1 MALHSGL
8 VFKPTLPLTST
19 PHIFTLPLTANL
31 SLPPLA
37 SLLFLQ
43 TTRLCCC
50 EPAAADRPFLIIN
63 HSWLHSQ
70 AGPRHVS
77 SHEFMGFEK
86 KELLTPEK
94 THISRIKS
102 PCQGKHSGQE
112 EEESGDREV
121 LVQPCAASR
130 TVSAQQRAHCGRG
143 KKKVG
148 YR

>member
-19 PHIFTLPLTANL
+19 PHIFTLPLTAIP
-31 SLPPLA
+31 SLPPLT

-50 EPAAADRPFLIIN
+50 ESAAANRPFLIIN

-77 SHEFMGFEK
+77 SRELRGFERRSFAYK
-86 KELLTPEK
+86 KK
-94 THISRIKS
+94 
-102 PCQGKHSGQE
+102 
-112 EEESGDREV
+112 
-121 LVQPCAASR
+121 
-130 TVSAQQRAHCGRG
+130 RAHLL
-143 KKKVG
+143 
-148 YR
+148 

>member
-31 SLPPLA
+31 SLSPLA

-43 TTRLCCC
+43 TTLLCCC
-50 EPAAADRPFLIIN
+50 ESAAADRPFLIIN

-77 SHEFMGFEK
+77 SREFMGFEK
-86 KELLTPEK
+86 KELCTQGK
-94 THISRIKS
+94 KHISCNKS
-102 PCQGKHSGQE
+102 PCQGKDSEGGEGE
-112 EEESGDREV
+112 EMGTGGFWCSPPWHPT
-121 LVQPCAASR
+121 Q
-130 TVSAQQRAHCGRG
+130 
-143 KKKVG
+143 
-148 YR
+148 